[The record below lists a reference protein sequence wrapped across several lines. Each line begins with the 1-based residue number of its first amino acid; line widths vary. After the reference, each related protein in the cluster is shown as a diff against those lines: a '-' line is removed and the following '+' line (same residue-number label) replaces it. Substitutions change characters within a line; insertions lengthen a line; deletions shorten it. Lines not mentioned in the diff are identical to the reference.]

1 MLYRVKIEHDDTS
14 QAGRKAAEEGI
25 VNLFVLSIIGM
36 KPLKSRILAV
46 TGLITVLSN
55 LQGAAAWAA
64 DWQVSK
70 VSGQAWTG
78 AEGRDTEIAT
88 GMVVAAG
95 VSIHT
100 GPRGRVMLQRGTE
113 SMVIGPKSVV
123 AVSDQPGAGLSTTV
137 LEKAGTVSFDVE
149 KQNVQHFSVE
159 TPMLAA
165 VVKGTH
171 FTVAVG
177 RADGQVAVT
186 RGTVQVT
193 SLKTGQQTNVTAGQ
207 HASVG
212 SRGLSVSGI
221 GQRAPVTRVAPRAP
235 VVGLA
240 PAATAVGTTTPGTEA
255 SPAAAPAAAAAS
267 TSAAHGGS
275 RNGIGY
281 GLSAPSASTPPAA
294 PATTTVAPAAPTP
307 PAPPAAAPPA
317 PAAPQQPSSPNRP
330 SPVPTGPS
338 AAAPPSPAPASP
350 SPESPSPAAPTA
362 TPPVAPAAPSTPA
375 PPQPAA
381 PAQPVAPAT
390 PTPAPALRRLRHPL
404 LRRHRRP
411 LLRRHRH
418 PLLRRHRRPLLRRH
432 RLPLLRRHR
441 LPLLHR
447 RPLLHPIRGRAT
459 KGTTTTTIT
468 GTITTGTTTVT
479 REMRPR
485 CRAGRSPAWRRPA
498 RAETM
503 QPVAARMRPAAVIL
517 AEPAT
522 WAELDRD
529 Q

>member
-78 AEGRDTEIAT
+78 AEGQDTEIAT

-338 AAAPPSPAPASP
+338 AAALP
-350 SPESPSPAAPTA
+350 
-362 TPPVAPAAPSTPA
+362 
-375 PPQPAA
+375 
-381 PAQPVAPAT
+381 
-390 PTPAPALRRLRHPL
+390 
-404 LRRHRRP
+404 RP
-411 LLRRHRH
+411 
-418 PLLRRHRRPLLRRH
+418 RP
-432 RLPLLRRHR
+432 
-441 LPLLHR
+441 LHR
-447 RPLLHPIRGRAT
+447 RPSRPRLRPRPRRRRSLPQRLRRRHPHNRAALRATCRSWRPRHLLRADAGARACADTGTRSCADTGARSCADTGTRSCAATGSRSCTGARSCIRSAPARAT

-468 GTITTGTTTVT
+468 GTTTTGTTTVT

-498 RAETM
+498 RAATM
-503 QPVAARMRPAAVIL
+503 QPAAARMRPAAVIL
-517 AEPAT
+517 AEPAI
-522 WAELDRD
+522 WAALDRD